1 MPTSLEELIVN
12 AIEPIATPHDV
23 KERTVNGERG
33 LWLNE
38 NDELQWKG
46 GVNINEYAVN
56 NDQNP
61 QYKVK
66 VISKPVRFLRSILV
80 RRLKPP
86 KPP

>member
-1 MPTSLEELIVN
+1 MPTTLEELIVN
-12 AIEPIATPHDV
+12 AIEPTATPHDV

-33 LWLNE
+33 QWLNE
-38 NDELQWKG
+38 NDERQWQG
-46 GVNINEYAVN
+46 GNLNEYKIN

-66 VISKPVRFLRSILV
+66 VISKPVKFLRSILV